1 MKIKKILSCL
11 LFLIITFSLV
21 GISPISSER
30 QTEEYELD
38 VYPHVTK
45 EWTFMLYLCA
55 DTRDHI
61 VTRSLNNSGNW
72 LNSNMVS
79 TYESLAST
87 YLLPGSN
94 ATLNVIALYDEPYT
108 PNYPNGRARILNIK
122 SGNIYLSADWGVT
135 NMGDGQILEDF
146 VNFCKTNY
154 PANNYALTLTDHGRA
169 FAGFCYDYHAPHPYW
184 QYALGDCLSLEELE
198 SALANAGG
206 IDTLIIDCC
215 LGGSFELLWQLEGE
229 VQYICAAESVQSG
242 QALFR
247 PRDVLYNLSRDTTM
261 NPLSLAFEGHRSA
274 QNPVYYPDLSP
285 RRTSVVYDLSEFD
298 SLPDLGLSLKDAFN
312 EFSFYLFDEVMYNL
326 TKAREIFGEIR
337 SKLWYDPNIFYSND
351 ILVDLGDFVTTVLE
365 YTDQMHN
372 QVDLDNYGTQLLTQL
387 APSYPSTGN
396 TIIDFFARP
405 PYHDSN
411 VTGFSICFPDSLDM
425 YNGYL
430 YPNFYQDLDS
440 SVNSYWDEFIF
451 NLYPPPN
458 LMFKM
463 PTLEYYEI
471 YLDKID
477 PTVDLHVF
485 LVTDP
490 FEEPLHVGFTNPL
503 DANIGMGIEIGIEGA
518 TFQDS
523 MIFGNTH
530 IEIPMTSIPAISK
543 ATGGQFQIVVNAS
556 TAASTEK
563 DVNLTVRH
571 IDPIGVVW
579 EDTKISEIEI
589 GQVISTN
596 VSTDDTWTDWEELA
610 PPYTTPRFSGYEI
623 PTVSISLIFTF
634 MMVIISVRRKKQYN
648 K

>member
-11 LFLIITFSLV
+11 LFLVITFSLV

-30 QTEEYELD
+30 QTEEYEQD
-38 VYPHVTK
+38 VFPQVTK
-45 EWTFMLYLCA
+45 DWTFMLYLCA

-61 VTRSLNNSGNW
+61 VTQSLDNSDNW
-72 LNSNMVS
+72 LNNNMEA
-79 TYESLAST
+79 TYKALSST
-87 YLLPGSN
+87 YLLPGSD

-122 SGNIYLSADWGVT
+122 SGDIYLSADWGAT

-154 PANNYALTLTDHGRA
+154 PANNYALTLSDHGRG
-169 FAGFCYDYHAPHPYW
+169 FAGLCYDYHAPHPYW

-229 VQYICAAESVQSG
+229 VDYVCAAESVQSG

-247 PRDVLYNLSRDTTM
+247 PQDVLYNLSRDTTM
-261 NPLSLAFEGHRSA
+261 NPLSLAFEAHRSA
-274 QNPVYYPDLSP
+274 QNPVYYPDTSP
-285 RRTSVVYDLSEFD
+285 RRTSAVYDLTEFN
-298 SLPDLGLSLKDAFN
+298 SLPDLGLSLMDAFD
-312 EFSFYLFDEVMYNL
+312 EFSYYLFDEVMYNL

-337 SKLWYDPNIFYSND
+337 SKLWYSPNIFYSND

-365 YTDQMHN
+365 YSDQMYN
-372 QVDLDNYGTQLLTQL
+372 EVDLNNYGTQLLAQL
-387 APSYPSTGN
+387 APSYPSTGS
-396 TIIDFFARP
+396 TLIDHFARP
-405 PYHDSN
+405 PYDDDN

-430 YPNFYQDLDS
+430 YPNFYPNLDM

-451 NLYPPPN
+451 NLYPPSN

-477 PTVDLHVF
+477 PTVHIHVF
-485 LVTDP
+485 LETDP
-490 FEEPLHVGFTNPL
+490 FEQPLHVGITNPF
-503 DANIGMGIEIGIEGA
+503 DANIGMDVEIGIEGA
-518 TFQDS
+518 SFQDS
-523 MIFGNTH
+523 MIFGNTQ
-530 IEIPMTSIPAISK
+530 IKIPVTSIPSISK
-543 ATGGQFQIVVNAS
+543 AVGGQFQIVVNAS
-556 TAASTEK
+556 TAASTVK
-563 DVNLTVRH
+563 DVNLTIRH
-571 IDPIGVVW
+571 IDPTGVIW
-579 EDTKISEIEI
+579 EDTKISAIEI

-596 VSTDDTWTDWEELA
+596 VSTTDEWTDWEELE
-610 PPYTTPRFSGYEI
+610 PPYTTPRFSGFEI
-623 PTVSISLIFTF
+623 PTATISLIFTF
-634 MMVIISVRRKKQYN
+634 MMVIISVKRRKQHN